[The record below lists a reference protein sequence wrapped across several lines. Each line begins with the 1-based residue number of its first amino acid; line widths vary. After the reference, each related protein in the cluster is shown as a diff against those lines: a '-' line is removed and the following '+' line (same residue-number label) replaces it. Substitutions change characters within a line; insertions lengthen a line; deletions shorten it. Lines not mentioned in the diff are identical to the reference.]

1 MIADTPP
8 ELETGESPNAPSWKD
23 TDAFAVIAIGLFL
36 ASGGLAARLTGA
48 DVSSPIPLGYS
59 HLLAMMLPFIFA
71 GTLLMRRAMESRQS
85 FRQILGIRD
94 PLREIVR
101 GLCGGVLTVPPAM
114 AIAYA
119 TGKVITALSGMPPE
133 RQPVMESILMPSTPL
148 PVAVIALILCITLT
162 PLAEEIMYR
171 GVLVSVLRLRHNTG
185 YAVLL
190 SSVFFSLLHLNLTL
204 LPSLGFVGAAFAL
217 AYLKSRSLLTSMAM
231 HAAFNGTNLLLATW
245 P

>member
-1 MIADTPP
+1 MAD
-8 ELETGESPNAPSWKD
+8 LDYDSA
-23 TDAFAVIAIGLFL
+23 
-36 ASGGLAARLTGA
+36 LTLSA
-48 DVSSPIPLGYS
+48 TS
-59 HLLAMMLPFIFA
+59 
-71 GTLLMRRAMESRQS
+71 MRRAMESRQS

-114 AIAYA
+114 ALAYA

-185 YAVLL
+185 YAILL